1 MSGLDDLEARPWES
15 DFHQAMR
22 RIECAFPELPRA
34 GEAFSPKE
42 EPVRLGQDPSLEF
55 VPAAL
60 RQFRAPREGKPGR
73 LRVGFL
79 GLFGPQAPLPLHFTE
94 QARNRQR
101 GAGDRTLGAFVDL
114 FQHRMLLLFHRAW
127 AVNHPAVREDRPYE
141 GSFRRYLAALAGA
154 LGRPHGPTLEQAQL
168 GFVARFLQPAR
179 NAEGLEAILG
189 EYFACPVRVREY
201 MPEWLEIPKS
211 QAWCLGRSPEQ
222 STLGHSTVVGRRVF
236 QPSQKFRVELGP
248 LSLPSF
254 QGFLPGTAGFKEL
267 QELVSGYAAPE
278 LSWDLRLRLAPRQRP
293 NFRLGR
299 AGRLGRDIW
308 LGRSPEQRSGAES
321 GAARSTREEDVIVDP
336 QRRASA

>member
-1 MSGLDDLEARPWES
+1 MSSLDDLEARPWES

-60 RQFRAPREGKPGR
+60 RQFRPPREGKPGR

-94 QARNRQR
+94 LARNRQR
-101 GAGDRTLGAFVDL
+101 LLGDRTLGAFVDL

-127 AVNHPAVREDRPYE
+127 AVNHPAVREDRPHE
-141 GSFRRYLAALAGA
+141 GGFRRYLAALAGA
-154 LGRPHGPTLEQAQL
+154 LGRPQGPTLERAQL

-189 EYFACPVRVREY
+189 EYFACPVQVREY
-201 MPEWLEIPKS
+201 LPEWLEIPQS
-211 QAWCLGRSPEQ
+211 QAWRLGRSPEQ

-248 LSLPSF
+248 LSHATF
-254 QGFLPGTAGFKEL
+254 QRFLPGTTGFKEL
-267 QELVSGYAAPE
+267 TELVSGYAAPE

-299 AGRLGRDIW
+299 TGRLGRDIW
-308 LGRSPEQRSGAES
+308 LGRRADQRPSSNEGTVLTS
-321 GAARSTREEDVIVDP
+321 REEDVIVDP
-336 QRRASA
+336 RAHASA